1 MPAVHMSTFHTR
13 SGKQDQEME
22 KFTQGTET
30 LLSSPSWPEDPL
42 FQSRA
47 PESQAVSTSDG
58 FTPWPALP
66 GRIKLISTLKSW
78 FMNASQ
84 RVLGSTVPAPVCC

>member
-13 SGKQDQEME
+13 SGKQDQGMGT
-22 KFTQGTET
+22 FTQGTET

-47 PESQAVSTSDG
+47 PESQAA
-58 FTPWPALP
+58 FT
-66 GRIKLISTLKSW
+66 
-78 FMNASQ
+78 
-84 RVLGSTVPAPVCC
+84 